1 MDFGIAIIWMQGKF
15 MHFQI
20 LVEDQSGK
28 VALDIL
34 VPKIIGK
41 NHTFD
46 VKSYKGIGH
55 IPAKMNS
62 SIEASK
68 RILLDRLPKLLAG
81 YGKSW
86 QEYPAV
92 VIVVCDL
99 DNKCLKSFRDEL
111 INLLNACNPRPETRF
126 CIAVEEGEAWF
137 LGDIPAIKQ
146 AYPKAKDTVLSAY
159 ASDSICG
166 TWERLAD
173 AIYKGGSQHLSSQG
187 WQTVGAEKSAW
198 AENITPYMDL
208 DNNVS
213 PSFNYFV
220 GKLRELAEVV

>member
-1 MDFGIAIIWMQGKF
+1 
-15 MHFQI
+15 MHFEI

-28 VALDIL
+28 AALDIL
-34 VPKIIGK
+34 APKIIGD
-41 NHTFD
+41 NHTCN
-46 VKSYKGIGH
+46 VKSYKGVGR

-62 SIEASK
+62 SVDVSK
-68 RILLDRLPKLLAG
+68 RILLANLPRLLAG

-99 DNKCLKSFRDEL
+99 DNKCLKSFRNEL
-111 INLLNACNPRPETRF
+111 IGLLNTCNPRPETRF

-146 AYPKAKDTVLSAY
+146 AYPRAKDTVLNTY
-159 ASDSICG
+159 VSDSICG

-173 AIYKGGSQHLSSQG
+173 AVYKGGSQHLSSLG
-187 WQTVGAEKSAW
+187 WHVVGAEKSAW
-198 AENITPYMDL
+198 AENITPHMDL
-208 DNNVS
+208 DNNTS
-213 PSFNYFV
+213 PSFNYFL
-220 GKLRELAEVV
+220 GKLRKLAEIS